1 MSKIHTYY
9 DNLKVSRNAP
19 SEVIRAAYKSLA
31 VKYHPDRNLS
41 NKDDATRVMALIN
54 EAYEVLSDVEKRK
67 QHDIWIKEQENPK
80 IKNDVIQ
87 PSSGTDNISEI
98 IKQKRE
104 EKGLSVEELSSQTM
118 LSIAIIKDLENGNFD
133 HYQGEEAYMKMYLRK
148 ICRALD
154 INEKEVQN
162 EYLNLTQKIELEE
175 LQ

>member
-1 MSKIHTYY
+1 M
-9 DNLKVSRNAP
+9 
-19 SEVIRAAYKSLA
+19 
-31 VKYHPDRNLS
+31 
-41 NKDDATRVMALIN
+41 
-54 EAYEVLSDVEKRK
+54 
-67 QHDIWIKEQENPK
+67 
-80 IKNDVIQ
+80 
-87 PSSGTDNISEI
+87 NISEI

-118 LSIAIIKDLENGNFD
+118 LSIAIINDLENGNFD

-175 LQ
+175 LQEAEAQSENTKKKLSADEEKAKAFRFEKPSFTNNKGVVGDKLSLIHI